1 MPTRDERVALIRALE
16 EVRGRKV
23 IAFLNSTRPNLE
35 SQMAMDVIPV
45 VHEHLRTIT
54 TSKDDTKIDL
64 FLHSNG
70 GEGTVPWRLVTLI
83 REYCSEFNVL
93 VPHNA
98 FSAATLTALGA
109 DKVIMHPMGM
119 LGPTDPTANHP
130 FNPPDPN
137 NPGNVLGISVEDV
150 ASYIDL
156 VKDDVGIQH
165 EDELVQAFAI
175 LARKVHPLALGN
187 VKRATSQSRMMGEK
201 LLSLRPGD
209 EFGSHDIDEIIQ
221 KLTSQLYFHGH
232 PINRTEARE
241 DVRLSFVVDATPEEE
256 EAMWELY
263 EAYRDDMKMRKQF
276 DVTQEL
282 VARNA
287 LPAAPPVNPQLGNP
301 PNTDTTNLG
310 EYRLACIESE
320 ARTDVSTV
328 ELEVTTVRGADGK
341 LQFNLIATRAGWSAD
356 TTPVA
361 QANAAQA
368 NGGQANGGGGGADGA

>member
-1 MPTRDERVALIRALE
+1 MPTRDERLDLIRALE
-16 EVRGRKV
+16 SVRDGRKV
-23 IAFLNSTRPNLE
+23 ITFLNSTRPNLE
-35 SQMAMDVIPV
+35 SQMAMDAIPV

-54 TSKDDTKIDL
+54 SPKAETRIDL

-109 DKVIMHPMGM
+109 DKVVMHPMGM
-119 LGPTDPTANHP
+119 LGPTDPTATHP

-137 NPGNVLGISVEDV
+137 NPGQVLGISVEDV

-156 VKDDVGIQH
+156 VKEDVGIQH
-165 EDELVQAFAI
+165 EDELVQAFNV

-201 LLSLRPGD
+201 LLSLRPGED
-209 EFGSHDIDEIIQ
+209 FGSHDVAEIIQ

-256 EAMWELY
+256 KAMWALY
-263 EAYRDDMKMRKQF
+263 SAYRDEMQMRQPF
-276 DVTQEL
+276 DLVHEL
-282 VARNA
+282 AARDS
-287 LPAAPPVNPQLGNP
+287 LPAVPPLSPQTGNP
-301 PNTDTTNLG
+301 PTIDTVELG
-310 EYRLACIESE
+310 EYHLAYIESTE
-320 ARTDVSTV
+320 RSDVSKA
-328 ELEVTTVRGADGK
+328 ELEVTAQRDVLGK
-341 LQFNLIATRAGWSAD
+341 LQFTLISTRSGWEEETYDAATSE
-356 TTPVA
+356 
-361 QANAAQA
+361 
-368 NGGQANGGGGGADGA
+368 